1 MAVDDTKNAPRRVSA
16 TEAHALIRDEGFVY
30 VDVRSQAEVD
40 AGCPDDAYHVP
51 FALADAHGMHDNP
64 IFIAVMRGNFA
75 LDDKLV
81 IGCATGVR
89 SLRAVQQLL
98 AAGFVNVVDQRA
110 GFLGAKDVFGRTTE
124 AGWSAL
130 GLPVSHDIDDARS
143 YCVLSQRKKAT

>member
-1 MAVDDTKNAPRRVSA
+1 MPVDDTMNAPRRVSA
-16 TEAHALIRDEGFVY
+16 TEAHALIREQGFVY

-51 FALADAHGMHDNP
+51 FAFADEHGMHDNAD
-64 IFIAVMRGNFA
+64 FIAVMRGNFA

-110 GFLGAKDVFGRTTE
+110 GFSGAKDAFGRTVE
-124 AGWSAL
+124 PGWSAL
-130 GLPVSHDIDDARS
+130 DLPVSYDIDDARS
-143 YCVLSQRKKAT
+143 YGVLSQRRKAT